1 MSATSVAV
9 SIGPSSLTA
18 IDAMWSLAS
27 LCTRLDGS
35 GSMRCSGV
43 GSGPLRGRA
52 YEWGWGPAKPYFGI
66 SRGYQPAHRPAIR
79 SFAATDLE
87 GVRGLASVRDDRDLE
102 GGHQRQDPFGER

>member
-52 YEWGWGPAKPYFGI
+52 YEWGWGPAKPYFG
-66 SRGYQPAHRPAIR
+66 SKTGVPTRPIR
-79 SFAATDLE
+79 CPGGSIPATDLE
-87 GVRGLASVRDDRDLE
+87 GVRRLASVRDDRDLE
-102 GGHQRQDPFGER
+102 RGQERQDPVC